1 MEVLRNSFE
10 CSCCGQFD
18 GACARYDDHYILI
31 IQDHVSVV
39 VTCTCVRMYVHIRTY
54 LRAYVLLKAKVNW
67 INLPDCARARKYS
80 VAFSVKGCWW
90 HPEDGS
96 KPPQLGDHDIE
107 FQSREDVLFP
117 GWHSWRN
124 PSDGSNS
131 DFYTT
136 ALIGWAF
143 WVESQ
148 MRSSFELTCQPPP
161 VRCELLAQMGAY
173 LDGSD

>member
-1 MEVLRNSFE
+1 
-10 CSCCGQFD
+10 
-18 GACARYDDHYILI
+18 
-31 IQDHVSVV
+31 
-39 VTCTCVRMYVHIRTY
+39 MYVRTYVRAYVYVRTY

-80 VAFSVKGCWW
+80 VAFSVKGDGW
-90 HPEDGS
+90 HPRGS
-96 KPPQLGDHDIE
+96 KPPQVVWGHNIE
-107 FQSREDVLFP
+107 FESREDVLFP

-124 PSDGSNS
+124 PSDGSYS

-143 WVESQ
+143 WVEPQ